1 MNRASNKLIFRCA
14 AFLMAT
20 SMASAAFSQAVAPQ
34 NDPLIGTWQLNLSK
48 SKYSPG
54 PAPQGSTMHYEA
66 AGEGFRDTVTG
77 IDAQGRPTTSVFMMI
92 YDGQFRPT
100 TGVTGYDA
108 SAFTRIDDYTILYVR
123 TLRGRVVA
131 SGTRVMSRDGK
142 SLTFTGIGLNA
153 NGQRY
158 DNVVVMEKQ

>member
-1 MNRASNKLIFRCA
+1 MST
-14 AFLMAT
+14 AT
-20 SMASAAFSQAVAPQ
+20 AAFSQAVAPQ
-34 NDPLIGTWQLNLSK
+34 SDPLIGNWKLSLSK
-48 SKYSPG
+48 SKYNPG
-54 PAPQGSTMHYEA
+54 PAPQSSTMHYEA
-66 AGEGFRDTVTG
+66 VGDGFRDTVTG

-108 SAFTRIDDYTILYVR
+108 SAFTRIDDHTILYVR
-123 TLRGRVVA
+123 TLRGKVVA

-142 SLTFTGIGLNA
+142 TLTFTGIGLNA